1 MIYELRQYTLRPGQ
15 RDTLIE
21 LFEREFVETQE
32 ATGMRVT
39 GTFRVGGAPDR
50 FAWLR
55 AHRSMAARKD
65 ALEAFYDG
73 PVWEAHRDA
82 ARATMVDTDDVLL
95 LHSVGAE
102 PPAWERPP
110 AGATELPKSLYA
122 ATIYHV
128 EDGFSAFFAR
138 EVAPVLAEAGVP
150 PVACLETEH
159 SENNFPRHPIRT
171 GENVFVWFARFDA
184 AEEEREVDLPMVKP
198 RLTAAPERILL
209 HPTAR
214 SAMR

>member
-1 MIYELRQYTLRPGQ
+1 MIYELRQYTLLPGR

-39 GTFRVGGAPDR
+39 GTFRVQGAPDR

-55 AHRSMAARKD
+55 AFPSMAARKD
-65 ALEAFYDG
+65 ALEAFYGG
-73 PVWEAHRDA
+73 PAWRAHRDA
-82 ARATMVDTDDVLL
+82 ANATMIDSDDVLL

-110 AGATELPKSLYA
+110 AGATEPPKSLYA

-159 SENNFPRHPIRT
+159 SENDFPRLPIRT
-171 GENVFVWFARFDA
+171 GENVFVWFARFDP
-184 AEEEREVDLPMVKP
+184 AEEEREVDLPMLKP

-209 HPTAR
+209 RPTAR

>member
-1 MIYELRQYTLRPGQ
+1 MIYDLRQYTLLPGR

-32 ATGMRVT
+32 AVGMRVH
-39 GTFRVGGAPDR
+39 GTFRVEGAPDR
-50 FAWLR
+50 FVWLR
-55 AHRSMAARKD
+55 SYPSMPARQ
-65 ALEAFYDG
+65 ASLEAFYDG

-82 ARATMVDTDDVLL
+82 ARDTMKDTDDVLL

-102 PPAWERPP
+102 LPEWERP
-110 AGATELPKSLYA
+110 AIGATELPSSLYA

-138 EVAPVLAEAGVP
+138 EVAPVLVEAGVP
-150 PVACLETEH
+150 PIACLETEH

-171 GENVFVWFARFDA
+171 GENVFVWFARFEG
-184 AEEEREVDLPMVKP
+184 AEDEREVELPMLKP

-209 HPTAR
+209 RPTAR